1 MFSEGQRTEGH
12 FRYPGASNAITII
25 VDLRS
30 EHDLKVLLKV
40 GHADSA
46 TNMQVIGL
54 THRPTGFNGRRWY
67 FVSQNGERAETL
79 FLVGRFFRTRREA
92 GLTYRSQSVGELDRA
107 LDRRRKLQ
115 AQLEG
120 TGARGP
126 ARGRRRKQ
134 ATEEL
139 AEIQRLLA
147 AFESGL
153 VLRDQNIRAQARER
167 RRSSLERLDAARAA
181 MAQRKDVQPE
191 WVITTFGTLVD
202 GLKAATTSPD
212 TSPIPPRSAS
222 SDPGPQVNI
231 GILQRLGFVQT
242 GKMLGDQLGWS
253 EAWVPE
259 PGRRLFFI
267 IDLRDRRRPC
277 AVLLVCDPGRQAHQL
292 FALKR
297 IKGRFGR
304 QEYCFI
310 CPHTGRQSTVIFYSE
325 GQFFCST
332 TCVYE
337 NLSPT
342 GVCRRM
348 LGSARRMSRDGV
360 VRHHLTADGRG
371 LARSN
376 SERFSAGLIASMA
389 SIHR

>member
-1 MFSEGQRTEGH
+1 MGARLINNPRRTKIGHVEAFPVLHMRSLRKSAMFSEGQRTEGQGH
-12 FRYPGASNAITII
+12 FRYRGASNAITII

-54 THRPTGFNGRRWY
+54 THRPTGFNGRRWS
-67 FVSQNGERAETL
+67 FVSKNGKRAETL
-79 FLVGRFFRTRREA
+79 FLVGGFFRTRREA
-92 GLTYRSQSVGELDRA
+92 GLTYRSQSMGELDRA

-134 ATEEL
+134 AKEEL

-153 VLRDQNIRAQARER
+153 VLRDQNRRAQARER

-181 MAQRKDVQPE
+181 MAQRKDVPPE

-332 TCVYE
+332 
-337 NLSPT
+337 
-342 GVCRRM
+342 
-348 LGSARRMSRDGV
+348 
-360 VRHHLTADGRG
+360 
-371 LARSN
+371 
-376 SERFSAGLIASMA
+376 
-389 SIHR
+389 

>member
-1 MFSEGQRTEGH
+1 MGARLINNPRQTKIGHVEAFRILSMRSLRKGAMFNEGQRTEGH
-12 FRYPGASNAITII
+12 LEYSGVSNAIPII

-40 GHADSA
+40 GHADS
-46 TNMQVIGL
+46 QVIGL

-79 FLVGRFFRTRREA
+79 FLVGGLFRTRREA

-115 AQLEG
+115 AKLEG

-134 ATEEL
+134 AEEEL
-139 AEIQRLLA
+139 AEIQRSVD
-147 AFESGL
+147 AFESGML
-153 VLRDQNIRAQARER
+153 FRDQNRRVRARER

-191 WVITTFGTLVD
+191 WVITTFGTFVD

-253 EAWVPE
+253 EAWIPE

-297 IKGRFGR
+297 IIGRFGR

-310 CPHTGRQSTVIFYSE
+310 CPHTGHQSTVIFYSE

-332 TCVYE
+332 
-337 NLSPT
+337 
-342 GVCRRM
+342 
-348 LGSARRMSRDGV
+348 
-360 VRHHLTADGRG
+360 
-371 LARSN
+371 
-376 SERFSAGLIASMA
+376 
-389 SIHR
+389 

>member
-1 MFSEGQRTEGH
+1 MVEG
-12 FRYPGASNAITII
+12 
-25 VDLRS
+25 
-30 EHDLKVLLKV
+30 
-40 GHADSA
+40 
-46 TNMQVIGL
+46 
-54 THRPTGFNGRRWY
+54 
-67 FVSQNGERAETL
+67 
-79 FLVGRFFRTRREA
+79 FFRTRREA

-115 AQLEG
+115 VQLEG

-126 ARGRRRKQ
+126 ARGRRREQ
-134 ATEEL
+134 AKEKL
-139 AEIQRLLA
+139 AEIQRLVD

-153 VLRDQNIRAQARER
+153 VFQDQNRRAQARQR

-297 IKGRFGR
+297 IVRAPFS
-304 QEYCFI
+304 
-310 CPHTGRQSTVIFYSE
+310 STQRASFSVRRDPSTYSPAAFTE
-325 GQFFCST
+325 RWND
-332 TCVYE
+332 V
-337 NLSPT
+337 P
-342 GVCRRM
+342 
-348 LGSARRMSRDGV
+348 
-360 VRHHLTADGRG
+360 RG
-371 LARSN
+371 TMGARSHA
-376 SERFSAGLIASMA
+376 STLAGAVCFRPPMKQASRSKEESFGISFEVMLVLQVFRPTRLPRFALS
-389 SIHR
+389 SIR